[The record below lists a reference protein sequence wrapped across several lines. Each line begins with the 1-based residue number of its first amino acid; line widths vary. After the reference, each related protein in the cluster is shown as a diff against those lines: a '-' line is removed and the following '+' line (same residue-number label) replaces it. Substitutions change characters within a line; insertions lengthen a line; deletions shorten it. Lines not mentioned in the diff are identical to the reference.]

1 MTRGSTDSQE
11 PMAAGGWQSLKAVAR
26 YTLEEGNVAQITR
39 ALLQQNKTDGFA
51 CVSCAWA
58 KPAEPRVAEFCENGA
73 KATAW
78 ELTARR
84 LSPDFFDA
92 HPVSALRGWSDH
104 ELEAGGRLTAPIR
117 YDRATDR
124 YVEVSWDEAI
134 ADIAARLRSLRAE
147 DPKSAVF
154 YASGRASLETSY
166 AWQLFARVYGN
177 NNLPDSSNMCHES
190 TSVALPQS
198 IGVPIGTVH
207 LEDFAQADC
216 LLFVGQNP
224 GVNSPRMLHPIKEA
238 RDRGVPII
246 SFNPLRESGLV
257 RFIDPQSPVQ
267 MLTPAS
273 TTVSTQYLQVKVGGD
288 LAALTG
294 VAKALLAAAAAGGQ
308 GLDRE
313 FIAEHTRGFDEF
325 AAWVTQQSWEDIER
339 ESGLA
344 RAALERVA
352 AVVGGAKSVIAVY
365 GMGLTQHRLGVKNVQ
380 MLCNLLLMGGH
391 IGRPGAGIC
400 PVRGH
405 SNVQGQRTVGI
416 TEKPELAP
424 LDQLARQYAFEPPRD
439 KGLDTVGA
447 CQGVLDGSVRAML
460 SLGGNLLRSVPD
472 NTRLEPAW
480 SRLALTVHVATKLN
494 HTHLVPGEASYLLP
508 CIGRIEIDR
517 QAGREQR
524 VSMEDSTG
532 FIHASQGV
540 AEPADERLRSELA
553 IVSALAQAAVGDVAQ
568 VPWAEWRED
577 YARVR
582 AAIEATYPQIFHGFE
597 SRFVQPGGFPKP
609 NAARQREWK
618 TSTGKAN
625 FIVPGSLVA
634 DPDAPGHP
642 PQTLR
647 LMTMRSDDQFNTTI
661 YSLDD
666 RFRDVSGTRDVLF
679 MNEADIARRGL
690 QPGQRIDVRT
700 AADDGVVREVRGLT
714 VRAYD
719 IPEGCVAGY
728 YPECNPLVPL
738 WHHAEGSHVP
748 AYKSVPI
755 LVQPE
760 NAIP

>member
-1 MTRGSTDSQE
+1 
-11 PMAAGGWQSLKAVAR
+11 MAAGGWQSLKAVAR

-78 ELTARR
+78 ELTSRR

-92 HPVSALRGWSDH
+92 HPVGELRGWSDH
-104 ELEAGGRLTAPIR
+104 ELEAGGRLTAPMR
-117 YDRATDR
+117 YDRAIDR
-124 YVEVSWDEAI
+124 YVEVTWDEAI
-134 ADIAARLRSLRAE
+134 ADIAARLRALRAE

-207 LEDFAQADC
+207 LEDFGQADC

-224 GVNSPRMLHPIKEA
+224 GVNSPRMLHLIKEA

-257 RFIDPQSPVQ
+257 RFVDPQSPMQ

-288 LAALTG
+288 LAAMTG
-294 VAKALLAAAAAGGQ
+294 VAKALLTSAAAGGQ

-313 FIAEHTRGFDEF
+313 FIAQHTHGFDAF
-325 AAWVTQQSWEDIER
+325 AAWVMRQSWEEIER

-352 AVVGGAKSVIAVY
+352 AVLGGAKAVIAVY

-391 IGRPGAGIC
+391 LGRPGAGIC

-424 LDQLARQYAFEPPRD
+424 LDQLAQQYNFEPPRD

-460 SLGGNLLRSVPD
+460 NLGGNLLRSVPD
-472 NTRLEPAW
+472 NARLEPAW

-494 HTHLVPGEASYLLP
+494 HTHLVPGDTSYLLP

-553 IVSALAQAAVGDVAQ
+553 IVSALAEATVGDAAQ
-568 VPWAEWRED
+568 VPWAGWRED

-582 AAIEATYPQIFHGFE
+582 AAIAETYPKIFHDFE
-597 SRFVQPGGFPKP
+597 TRFVQPGGFPKP
-609 NAARQREWK
+609 NAARERDWK
-618 TSTGKAN
+618 TPTGKAN
-625 FIVPGSLVA
+625 FIVPGALVA

-666 RFRDVSGTRDVLF
+666 RFRDVSGTREVLF
-679 MNEADIARRGL
+679 MNEADIARHGL
-690 QPGQRIDVRT
+690 RAGQRINVRT
-700 AADDGVVREVRGLT
+700 AADDGVVREVRGLV

-738 WHHAEGSHVP
+738 WHYAEGSHVP
-748 AYKSVPI
+748 AYKSAPI
-755 LVQPE
+755 FVQPE
-760 NAIP
+760 NATP

>member
-1 MTRGSTDSQE
+1 
-11 PMAAGGWQSLKAVAR
+11 MAAGGWQSLKAVAR
-26 YTLEEGNVAQITR
+26 YTLEEGNAALITR

-78 ELTARR
+78 ELTSRR
-84 LSPDFFDA
+84 LSPEFFDT
-92 HPVSALRGWSDH
+92 HPVSELRGWSDH
-104 ELEAGGRLTAPIR
+104 DLEAGGRLTAPMR

-124 YVEVSWDEAI
+124 YVEVTWDEAI
-134 ADIAARLRSLRAE
+134 ADIAARLRALRAE

-190 TSVALPQS
+190 TSVALPES

-207 LEDFAQADC
+207 LEDFGQADC

-224 GVNSPRMLHPIKEA
+224 GVNSPRMLHLIKEA

-257 RFIDPQSPVQ
+257 RFVDPQSPMQ

-288 LAALTG
+288 LAAMTG
-294 VAKALLAAAAAGGQ
+294 VAKALLTSAVAGGQ

-313 FIAEHTRGFDEF
+313 FIAQHTHGFDAF
-325 AAWVTQQSWEDIER
+325 AAWAMQQPWEDIER

-352 AVVGGAKSVIAVY
+352 AVLGGAKAVIAVY

-391 IGRPGAGIC
+391 MGRPGAGIC

-424 LDQLARQYAFEPPRD
+424 LDQLAAQYVFKPPRD

-460 SLGGNLLRSVPD
+460 NLGGNLLRSVPD

-494 HTHLVPGEASYLLP
+494 HTHLVPGETSYLLP

-540 AEPADERLRSELA
+540 AEPADERFRSELA
-553 IVSALAQAAVGDVAQ
+553 IVSALAEATVGDAAQ
-568 VPWAEWRED
+568 VPWAGWRED

-582 AAIEATYPQIFHGFE
+582 AAIATTYPKIFHDFE
-597 SRFVQPGGFPKP
+597 TRFVLPGGFPKP
-609 NAARQREWK
+609 NAARERDWK
-618 TSTGKAN
+618 TPTGKAN
-625 FIVPGSLVA
+625 FIVPGALVA

-666 RFRDVSGTRDVLF
+666 RFRDVSGTRNVLF
-679 MNEADIARRGL
+679 MNEADIARHGL
-690 QPGQRIDVRT
+690 QAGQRIDVRT

>member
-1 MTRGSTDSQE
+1 
-11 PMAAGGWQSLKAVAR
+11 MAAGGWQSLKAVAR
-26 YTLEEGNVAQITR
+26 YTLEEGNAALITR

-78 ELTARR
+78 ELTSRR
-84 LSPDFFDA
+84 LSPEFFDT
-92 HPVSALRGWSDH
+92 HPVSELRGWSDH
-104 ELEAGGRLTAPIR
+104 DLEAGGRLTAPMR

-124 YVEVSWDEAI
+124 YVEVTWDEAI
-134 ADIAARLRSLRAE
+134 ADIAARLRALRAE

-190 TSVALPQS
+190 TSVALPES

-207 LEDFAQADC
+207 LEDFGQADC

-224 GVNSPRMLHPIKEA
+224 GVNSPRMLHLIKEA

-257 RFIDPQSPVQ
+257 RFVDPQSPMQ

-288 LAALTG
+288 LAAMTG
-294 VAKALLAAAAAGGQ
+294 VAKALLTSAVAGGQ
-308 GLDRE
+308 GLARE
-313 FIAEHTRGFDEF
+313 FITQHTHGFDAF
-325 AAWVTQQSWEDIER
+325 AAWAMQQPWEDIER

-352 AVVGGAKSVIAVY
+352 AVLGGAKAVIAVY

-391 IGRPGAGIC
+391 MGRPGAGIC

-424 LDQLARQYAFEPPRD
+424 LDQLAAQYAFEPPRD

-494 HTHLVPGEASYLLP
+494 HTHLVPGETSYLLP

-553 IVSALAQAAVGDVAQ
+553 IVSALAEATVGDAAQ
-568 VPWAEWRED
+568 VPWAGWRED

-582 AAIEATYPQIFHGFE
+582 AAIATTYPKIFHDFE
-597 SRFVQPGGFPKP
+597 TRFVLPGGFPKP
-609 NAARQREWK
+609 NAARERDWK
-618 TSTGKAN
+618 TPTGKAN
-625 FIVPGSLVA
+625 FIVPGALVA

-679 MNEADIARRGL
+679 MNEADIARHGL
-690 QPGQRIDVRT
+690 QAGQRIDVRT

>member
-1 MTRGSTDSQE
+1 
-11 PMAAGGWQSLKAVAR
+11 MAAGGWQSLKAVAR

-78 ELTARR
+78 ELTSRR
-84 LSPDFFDA
+84 LSPQFFDA
-92 HPVSALRGWSDH
+92 HPVGELRGWSDH
-104 ELEAGGRLTAPIR
+104 ELEAGGRLTAPMR

-124 YVEVSWDEAI
+124 YVEVTWDEAI
-134 ADIAARLRSLRAE
+134 ADIATRLRALRAE

-190 TSVALPQS
+190 TSVALPES

-207 LEDFAQADC
+207 LEDFGQADC

-224 GVNSPRMLHPIKEA
+224 GVNSPRMLHLIKEA

-257 RFIDPQSPVQ
+257 RFVDPQSPMQ

-288 LAALTG
+288 LAALAG
-294 VAKALLAAAAAGGQ
+294 VAKALLTSAAAGGQ
-308 GLDRE
+308 GLDHE
-313 FIAEHTRGFDEF
+313 FIAQHTHGFDAF
-325 AAWVTQQSWEDIER
+325 AAWVMQQSWDEIER

-352 AVVGGAKSVIAVY
+352 AVVGGARSVIAVY

-391 IGRPGAGIC
+391 MGRPGAGIC

-424 LDQLARQYAFEPPRD
+424 LDQLAAQYAFAPPRN

-494 HTHLVPGEASYLLP
+494 HTHLVPGETSYLLP

-517 QAGREQR
+517 QSGREQR

-553 IVSALAQAAVGDVAQ
+553 IVSALAEATVGDAAQ
-568 VPWAEWRED
+568 VPWAGWRED

-582 AAIEATYPQIFHGFE
+582 AAIATTYPKIFHDFE
-597 SRFVQPGGFPKP
+597 TRFVQPGGFPKP
-609 NAARQREWK
+609 NAARERDWK
-618 TSTGKAN
+618 TPTGKAN
-625 FIVPGSLVA
+625 FIVPGALVA

-679 MNEADIARRGL
+679 MNEADIARHGL

-700 AADDGVVREVRGLT
+700 AADDGVVREVRGLA

-755 LVQPE
+755 FVQPE

>member
-1 MTRGSTDSQE
+1 MTRSSTDPQE

-26 YTLEEGNVAQITR
+26 YTLEEGNAALITR

-78 ELTARR
+78 ELTSRR
-84 LSPDFFDA
+84 LSPEFFDT
-92 HPVSALRGWSDH
+92 HPVSELRGWSDH
-104 ELEAGGRLTAPIR
+104 DLEAGGRLTAPMR

-124 YVEVSWDEAI
+124 YVEVTWDEAI
-134 ADIAARLRSLRAE
+134 ADIAARLRALRAE

-190 TSVALPQS
+190 TSVALPES

-207 LEDFAQADC
+207 LEDFGQADC

-224 GVNSPRMLHPIKEA
+224 GVNSPRMLHLIKEA

-257 RFIDPQSPVQ
+257 RFVDPQSPMQ

-288 LAALTG
+288 LAAMTG
-294 VAKALLAAAAAGGQ
+294 VAKALLTSAVAGGQ
-308 GLDRE
+308 GLARE
-313 FIAEHTRGFDEF
+313 FIAQHTHGFDAF
-325 AAWVTQQSWEDIER
+325 AAWAMQQPWEDIER

-352 AVVGGAKSVIAVY
+352 AVLGGAKAVIAVY

-391 IGRPGAGIC
+391 MGRPGAGIC

-424 LDQLARQYAFEPPRD
+424 LDQLAAQYVFKPPRD

-460 SLGGNLLRSVPD
+460 NLGGNLLRSVPD

-494 HTHLVPGEASYLLP
+494 HTHLVPGETSYLLP

-540 AEPADERLRSELA
+540 AEPADERLQSELA
-553 IVSALAQAAVGDVAQ
+553 IVSALAEATVGDAAQ
-568 VPWAEWRED
+568 VPWAGWRED

-582 AAIEATYPQIFHGFE
+582 AAIATTYPKIFHDFE
-597 SRFVQPGGFPKP
+597 TRFVLPGGFPKP
-609 NAARQREWK
+609 NAARERDWK
-618 TSTGKAN
+618 TPTGKAN
-625 FIVPGSLVA
+625 FIVPGALVA

-666 RFRDVSGTRDVLF
+666 RFRDVSGTRNVLF
-679 MNEADIARRGL
+679 MNEADIARHGL
-690 QPGQRIDVRT
+690 QAGQRIDVRT

>member
-1 MTRGSTDSQE
+1 
-11 PMAAGGWQSLKAVAR
+11 MAAGGWQSLKAVAR
-26 YTLEEGNVAQITR
+26 YTLEEGNAALITR

-78 ELTARR
+78 ELTSRR
-84 LSPDFFDA
+84 LSPEFFDT
-92 HPVSALRGWSDH
+92 HPVSELRGWSDH
-104 ELEAGGRLTAPIR
+104 DLEAGGRLTAPMR

-124 YVEVSWDEAI
+124 YVEVTWDEAI
-134 ADIAARLRSLRAE
+134 ADIAARLRALRAE

-190 TSVALPQS
+190 TSVALPES

-207 LEDFAQADC
+207 LEDFGQADC

-224 GVNSPRMLHPIKEA
+224 GVNSPRMLHLIKEA

-257 RFIDPQSPVQ
+257 RFVDPQSPMQ

-288 LAALTG
+288 LAAMTG
-294 VAKALLAAAAAGGQ
+294 VAKALLTSAVAGGQ

-313 FIAEHTRGFDEF
+313 FIAQHTHGFDAF
-325 AAWVTQQSWEDIER
+325 AAWAMQQPWEDIER

-352 AVVGGAKSVIAVY
+352 AVLGGAKAVIAVY

-391 IGRPGAGIC
+391 MGRPGAGIC

-424 LDQLARQYAFEPPRD
+424 LDQLAAQYVFKPPRD

-460 SLGGNLLRSVPD
+460 NLGGNLLRSVPD

-494 HTHLVPGEASYLLP
+494 HTHLVPGETSYLLP

-553 IVSALAQAAVGDVAQ
+553 IVSALAEATVGDAAQ
-568 VPWAEWRED
+568 VPWAGWRED

-582 AAIEATYPQIFHGFE
+582 AAIATTYPKIFHDFE
-597 SRFVQPGGFPKP
+597 TRFVLPGGFPKP
-609 NAARQREWK
+609 NAARERDWK
-618 TSTGKAN
+618 TPTGKAN
-625 FIVPGSLVA
+625 FIVPGALVA

-679 MNEADIARRGL
+679 MNEADIARHGL
-690 QPGQRIDVRT
+690 QAGQRIDVRT

-714 VRAYD
+714 VRGYD

>member
-1 MTRGSTDSQE
+1 MTRSSTDPQE

-26 YTLEEGNVAQITR
+26 YTLEEGNAALITR

-78 ELTARR
+78 ELTSRR
-84 LSPDFFDA
+84 LSPEFFDT
-92 HPVSALRGWSDH
+92 HPVSELRGWSDH
-104 ELEAGGRLTAPIR
+104 DLEAGGRLTAPMR

-124 YVEVSWDEAI
+124 YVEVTWDEAI
-134 ADIAARLRSLRAE
+134 ADIAARLRALRAE

-190 TSVALPQS
+190 TSVALPES

-207 LEDFAQADC
+207 LEDFGQADC

-224 GVNSPRMLHPIKEA
+224 GVNSPRMLHLIKEA

-257 RFIDPQSPVQ
+257 RFVDPQSPMQ

-288 LAALTG
+288 LAAMTG
-294 VAKALLAAAAAGGQ
+294 VAKALLTSAVAGGQ

-313 FIAEHTRGFDEF
+313 FIAQHTHGFDAF
-325 AAWVTQQSWEDIER
+325 AAWAMQQPWEDIER

-352 AVVGGAKSVIAVY
+352 AVLGGAKAVIAVY

-391 IGRPGAGIC
+391 MGRPGAGIC

-424 LDQLARQYAFEPPRD
+424 LDQLAAQYVFKPPRD

-460 SLGGNLLRSVPD
+460 NLGGNLLRSVPD

-494 HTHLVPGEASYLLP
+494 HTHLVPGETSYLLP

-540 AEPADERLRSELA
+540 AEPADERFRSELA
-553 IVSALAQAAVGDVAQ
+553 IVSALAEATVGDAAQ
-568 VPWAEWRED
+568 VPWAGWRED

-582 AAIEATYPQIFHGFE
+582 AAIATTYPKIFHDFE
-597 SRFVQPGGFPKP
+597 TRFVLPGGFPKP
-609 NAARQREWK
+609 NAARERDWK
-618 TSTGKAN
+618 TPTGKAN
-625 FIVPGSLVA
+625 FIVPGALVA

-666 RFRDVSGTRDVLF
+666 RFRDVSGTRNVLF
-679 MNEADIARRGL
+679 MNEADIARHGL
-690 QPGQRIDVRT
+690 QAGQRIDVRT